1 MQREKRKSRM
11 LWYPAIF
18 LLLTLSCLI
27 SWTCKSTTVISPV
40 LIGDA
45 RITGKVVGG
54 ALVWEPNEN
63 QGQSAYV
70 VTPAFVKICLGLA
83 LENVELK
90 AEIKKLRAKLEG
102 SSF

>member
-1 MQREKRKSRM
+1 M
-11 LWYPAIF
+11 
-18 LLLTLSCLI
+18 
-27 SWTCKSTTVISPV
+27 
-40 LIGDA
+40 
-45 RITGKVVGG
+45 VGG